1 MKVDMLPASS
11 STPATTLDLNLNE
24 EKENELKRKNAKIS
38 SYYENLRTNVFS
50 LLGIVLFFKNLQH
63 PYLISTLLLLIYLC
77 FNSQILLRIKMC
89 QDFFDSPL

>member
-63 PYLISTLLLLIYLC
+63 PYFDFYAIIVEISLFQLTNFIAY
-77 FNSQILLRIKMC
+77 
-89 QDFFDSPL
+89 